1 MNLPNIISCTRILM
15 VPLFV
20 YFYIQGRVLSAM
32 SVLLLCGISDVLDG
46 MIARRLN
53 MVTDLGKILDPV
65 ADKLIQG
72 AMMLCLAYAYPVLW
86 LLLGL
91 HVFKELSLGGLGVYV
106 MKNRGTVCSSRWYGK
121 LCTVLIYAAM
131 LFLLMYPGAA
141 AGTVNVITLCCGGM
155 MLLCMALYLAVYMR
169 LLRA

>member
-1 MNLPNIISCTRILM
+1 MNLPNFISCTRIMM

-20 YFYIQGRVLSAM
+20 LFYVQGRVLLAM
-32 SVLLLCGISDVLDG
+32 CVLLLCGLSDVLDG
-46 MIARRLN
+46 MLARRMN
-53 MVTDLGKILDPV
+53 MVTELGKILDPV

-91 HVFKELSLGGLGVYV
+91 HVFKELSLGVLGIYV
-106 MKNRGTVCSSRWYGK
+106 MKNKGIVCSSRWYGK
-121 LCTVLIYAAM
+121 LCTVFIYGAM
-131 LFLLMYPGAA
+131 LFLLLFPQM
-141 AGTVNVITLCCGGM
+141 GTTANILALCCAALM
-155 MLLCMALYLAVYMR
+155 LMSMLLYLTGFLR